1 MPEMKKFKEFIE
13 EQKKSSIE
21 PEYDTTRMNDAMRE
35 RMKKSLKRGN
45 YTPIDDIDAYIDQF
59 R

>member
-1 MPEMKKFKEFIE
+1 MDVADMPKRFKEFLE

-35 RMKKSLKRGN
+35 RMKKSLRREELHS
-45 YTPIDDIDAYIDQF
+45 D
-59 R
+59 

>member
-1 MPEMKKFKEFIE
+1 MPKMKKFKEFLD

-45 YTPIDDIDAYIDQF
+45 YTPIEDIDAYINQF

>member
-1 MPEMKKFKEFIE
+1 MPKKFKEFLE
-13 EQKKSSIE
+13 EQKKSSVE

-35 RMKKSLKRGN
+35 RMRKSLRRGN
-45 YTPIDDIDAYIDQF
+45 YTPIDDIDAYIDRF

>member
-1 MPEMKKFKEFIE
+1 MPKMKKFKEFLD
-13 EQKKSSIE
+13 EQKKSSIG

-45 YTPIDDIDAYIDQF
+45 YTPIEDIDAYINQF